1 VNASGEGRL
10 VYVADPLCSWCYGFG
25 PQLEDVLARHPDIA
39 LELVMGGLRAGNT
52 EPMSPAFRDM
62 LRGHWGHVSQLTG
75 LEFSDAIF
83 ERDGFVY
90 DTEPP
95 CRAVVAARSL
105 DPRRAL
111 VLMKAIQSAFYR
123 EGRDVTVPATLAAI
137 AAECGYDAASFS
149 TALASPAMREATHAD
164 FARARE
170 WGVTGFPTLAL
181 ARGDALYL
189 LTAGFATGDVVE
201 ERLAE
206 IERRLAPAAD
216 PPAVGERIPRR
227 R

>member
-1 VNASGEGRL
+1 VNGSATGRL

-25 PQLEDVLARHPDIA
+25 PQLADLLARHPEIR
-39 LELVMGGLRAGNT
+39 LEIVMGGLRAGNRQ
-52 EPMSPAFRDM
+52 PMSPALRDM
-62 LRGHWGHVSQLTG
+62 LRGHWAHVAQLTG

-83 ERDGFVY
+83 EREGFVY

-105 DPRRAL
+105 DPRGAL
-111 VLMKAIQSAFYR
+111 ALMKAIQSAFYR
-123 EGRDVTVPATLAAI
+123 EGRDVTAAATLASI
-137 AAECGYDAASFS
+137 AAECGYDAKSFS
-149 TALASPAMREATHAD
+149 TVLESPAIREATRAD
-164 FARARE
+164 FARARG

-189 LTAGFATGDVVE
+189 LTAGFSTGDVVE

-206 IERRLAPAAD
+206 IERRLAPAQ
-216 PPAVGERIPRR
+216 GEALDDRITRR

>member
-1 VNASGEGRL
+1 VNGSAHGRL

-39 LELVMGGLRAGNT
+39 LEVVMGGLRAGNT

-62 LRGHWGHVSQLTG
+62 LRGHWRHVAQLTG

-83 ERDGFVY
+83 EREGFVY

-105 DPRRAL
+105 DSRGAL
-111 VLMKAIQSAFYR
+111 PLMKAIQSAFYR
-123 EGRDVTVPATLAAI
+123 GGRDVTAPATLAAI
-137 AAECGYDAASFS
+137 ATECGYDAASFS
-149 TALASPAMREATHAD
+149 AALDSQAMRHATHAD
-164 FARARE
+164 FARARG

-181 ARGDALYL
+181 ARGEALYL
-189 LTAGFATGDVVE
+189 LTSGFATGDVVE

-206 IERRLAPAAD
+206 IERRLAPAD
-216 PPAVGERIPRR
+216 RPALDEPIPRR